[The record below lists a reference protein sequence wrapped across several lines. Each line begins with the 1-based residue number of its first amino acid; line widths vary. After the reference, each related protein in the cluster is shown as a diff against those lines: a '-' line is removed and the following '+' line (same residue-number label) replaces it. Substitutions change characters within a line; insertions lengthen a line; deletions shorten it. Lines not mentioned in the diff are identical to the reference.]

1 MTVEQ
6 ERQAAAVEL
15 CGVVQGLI
23 LTNTVPDYMKDFL
36 ASRCARVQRAFGM
49 SPTLA
54 TAKIQEAA
62 NAPS

>member
-6 ERQAAAVEL
+6 ERQDAAVEL

-49 SPTLA
+49 RPTLA
-54 TAKIQEAA
+54 TARVQEAA